1 MGRRF
6 LPYSTST
13 QYTCLIQ
20 SASDP
25 RDLYPTPCTLG
36 IKVDK
41 DPSLFNISSPLSFP
55 SVLTV
60 SPTLINFILL
70 LFCLMSGNSFPSH
83 TQTRTEL
90 SWCRENVAFYG
101 WVGLVMCNAGTQCTM
116 EGREEA
122 KGWRKYFMI
131 KFFFP
136 CHKIW
141 ILLHITKFRFLFFW

>member
-1 MGRRF
+1 MGRF

-13 QYTCLIQ
+13 QDTCLIQ
-20 SASDP
+20 SANDP
-25 RDLYPTPCTLG
+25 QDPYPTPCTLG

-41 DPSLFNISSPLSFP
+41 DPSVFNVSSPLSFP

-70 LFCLMSGNSFPSH
+70 SFCLISGNSFLTH

-90 SWCRENVAFYG
+90 SWCWENVAFYG
-101 WVGLVMCNAGTQCTM
+101 WAGLVMCNTGTQCTM
-116 EGREEA
+116 EGRREA
-122 KGWRKYFMI
+122 KGWRKFFMI
-131 KFFFP
+131 KFFFS

-141 ILLHITKFRFLFFW
+141 ILLHITKFRFFVFW